1 MIDPD
6 LLVLYVADVPAS
18 LAFWTALLGR
28 PAVEEHP
35 TFALLPLRD
44 GVMLGLWRVD
54 DVGPAATVTG
64 GGAEIIFQV
73 PTAGE
78 VDRLFVEWS
87 AAGRSI
93 LQTPVDVE
101 FGRTFTAA
109 DPDGHRLRVLWPTE

>member
-1 MIDPD
+1 MTDPD

-18 LAFWTALLGR
+18 LAFWTALLDR
-28 PAVEEHP
+28 PAVEVHE

-54 DVGPAATVTG
+54 DVGPAATRTG

-73 PTAGE
+73 ASRDD
-78 VDRLFVEWS
+78 VDRLFVEW
-87 AAGRSI
+87 AARDRTI
-93 LQTPVDVE
+93 LQHPTDVE